1 MMRHAAAYGIC
12 LIAISGWWGM
22 LADSVAAQ
30 DATPAKTPL
39 PDIIEMVIGEEQT
52 LTFPDILRVLV
63 GDPNLLKVEQL
74 NATTLRLTAIAPG
87 RTFLHVWSSAGRT
100 TRAVRIVYHR
110 LIVLPPEELA
120 PPGAIHHAEPL
131 KIGYDAEYEFIGRGS
146 RLSTIDEATTNALR
160 HTLTHRMET
169 PFGKTS
175 SLVGFNRVNS
185 FINLTTWH
193 ADLLDGD
200 VGWFEQFD
208 LTSGDTAVP
217 FASESFGVPSTGFR
231 GVSLTYRDLAPL
243 TTGAVWGR
251 ERVGVVTPLRGADA
265 VEQDAF
271 LYGFN
276 AVYGDSTTP
285 WISRVST
292 LFGYGEDRGPTQSSH
307 VIDVGNRLRLFEP
320 WWLESEVAMSEG
332 VIGYTLGS
340 SWNWPRM
347 GFVARFRDV
356 PEDFQTI
363 SGASGS
369 QGQRGFQMNGRWNLA
384 DHLSL
389 RGGTDVY
396 RNRLFPNPQEPDT
409 LNLDASAALDWRPW
423 PKPTISGFANRSRH
437 LGLLSPSDDFRA
449 GVNWSKGIPVRS
461 LLPWVPADAVLSAR
475 WEHQD
480 SRTVN
485 APSLDFTTEILSLGL
500 SLPLGWGWT
509 ASASQQWNFLEET
522 QTGNHSQ
529 PRRFTTALS
538 YFSTLGP
545 GHHWQLHGRL
555 GYENEEQTGSTRS
568 FLAGQD
574 RLVGE
579 VGLRHRPS
587 EDREYFVDGRVEQV
601 MMEGAQADFLG
612 LAVLMGVRLL
622 FDTQVIRWDPMAQI
636 HGIVFHDVNGDGLRQ
651 PDEEGLTGITV
662 RAGLARETMT
672 DRQGRFSFGWVGGK
686 RIPVSLDVNTL
697 PTGFVTS
704 TPATQTLVPG
714 ERRPAP
720 LLFGII
726 GRAEVRGRVF
736 YDVDGDGQ
744 YGGLD
749 RGIEAVR
756 LQLDHRTS
764 TTDRSGWFFF
774 RDLPGGRSTLSLLLE
789 TLPLRYLPQVPV
801 RRALEVREG
810 TTITIDVPVSISR
823 TLEGR
828 AFIDHQQNQQFDAGD
843 EALRGIPVCLDGRRV
858 STTNAQGLFQFGDV
872 PLGRHELILNCGMP
886 MPEFVALSGHEL
898 EVTMT
903 PEGPERVT
911 VDFRV
916 ERKQW
921 LLDEM
926 LRERGPTGR
935 PHPQPSEDVT
945 EL

>member
-1 MMRHAAAYGIC
+1 MRRHAAYGMC
-12 LIAISGWWGM
+12 LIAASGWWGM
-22 LADSVAAQ
+22 LADSIAAQ
-30 DATPAKTPL
+30 DVPPQKTL
-39 PDIIEMVIGEEQT
+39 PSEVIEMIIGEQQT

-87 RTFLHVWSSAGRT
+87 RTFLHVWTSTGRI

-110 LIVLPPEELA
+110 LVVLPPEELA
-120 PPGAIHHAEPL
+120 PPGAIQHAQPL
-131 KIGYDAEYEFIGRGS
+131 KIGYDGEYEFIGRGS

-169 PFGKTS
+169 PLGKTS

-185 FINLTTWH
+185 FVDLTTWH

-208 LTSGDTAVP
+208 LTAGDTAVP

-276 AVYGDSTTP
+276 VACNDPSAP
-285 WISRVST
+285 WASRVST

-363 SGASGS
+363 TGASGS
-369 QGQRGFQMNGRWNLA
+369 QGQRGLLMNGRWNLTEE
-384 DHLSL
+384 LSL
-389 RGGTDVY
+389 RGGADVY

-409 LNLDASAALDWRPW
+409 LNLDASGGLDWRPW
-423 PKPTISGFANRSRH
+423 PRTTISGFMNRSRH

-449 GVNWSKGIPVRS
+449 SLSWNERVPVGG
-461 LLPWVPADAVLSAR
+461 LLPWIADAALATR

-485 APSLDFTTEILSLGL
+485 APSLDFTAEILSVGL

-509 ASASQQWNFLEET
+509 ASASQQWNFLKET
-522 QTGNHSQ
+522 QTENRSQ

-538 YFSTLGP
+538 YFSNVGP
-545 GHHWQLHGRL
+545 GRHWQLRGRV

-568 FLAGQD
+568 LLAGQD

-579 VGLRHRPS
+579 AGLRHRPS
-587 EDREYFVDGRVEQV
+587 ENREYFLDGRIEQV
-601 MMEGAQADFLG
+601 MMEGSQADFVE
-612 LAVLMGVRLL
+612 LAVFTGVRLL
-622 FDTQVIRWDPMAQI
+622 FDTQAVRWDPMAQI
-636 HGIVFHDVNGDGLRQ
+636 YGVVFHDLNGDGLRQ
-651 PDEEGLTGITV
+651 PTEVGLEGIRV
-662 RAGLARETMT
+662 KAGLAREALT
-672 DRQGRFSFGWVGGK
+672 DREGRFTFGRVGGK
-686 RIPVSLDVNTL
+686 VIPVSLDVNTL

-704 TPATQTLVPG
+704 TPATHTLHPG
-714 ERRPAP
+714 ERRPSP
-720 LLFGII
+720 LLFGIL

-736 YDVDGDGQ
+736 YDVDADGQ
-744 YGGLD
+744 YGSAD
-749 RGIEAVR
+749 RGIEGVR
-756 LQLDHRTS
+756 LQLDHRMA

-774 RDLPGGRSTLSLLLE
+774 RDLPGGRYTLSLLLE

-801 RRALEVREG
+801 RRTLEAREG
-810 TTITIDVPVSISR
+810 SIVTIDVPVAVSR

-828 AFIDHQQNQQFDAGD
+828 AFLDHDQNQQFDAGD

-858 STTNAQGLFQFGDV
+858 ATTNGQGFFQFGDV
-872 PLGRHELILNCGMP
+872 ALGTHEVLLNCGMP
-886 MPEFVALSGHEL
+886 LPEFVSLTGNERR
-898 EVTMT
+898 VTIA
-903 PEGPERVT
+903 PEGPEQVI
-911 VDFRV
+911 VDFRL

-921 LLDEM
+921 LLEDM
-926 LRERGPTGR
+926 LRERGRTGR
-935 PHPQPSEDVT
+935 PHPQPSKDVT